1 MMFKDF
7 LNSRLPVKSQASYVE
22 FGYGQ
27 VEPNHLSAQRT
38 GQIYAQLP
46 AAPSIDI
53 LEQGQFVKYD
63 YAASNSNGVGLVDF
77 TGPGEWML
85 VYNEIKLYRDHP
97 DGSKQWDCEFAM
109 LKDDY
114 QARIYSPYDSENA
127 ELEYKD
133 WHRLNGTDEKGNT
146 SLTLNQYVTLDV
158 EGQTVTINGDRY
170 NVTEATI
177 PAQGTAGEEG
187 YKPAYTAK
195 VFSYK
200 GTQYELDENGTSKTQ
215 VPVEYAYDDVTKD
228 VEDIYEWG
236 FTNDPWRRLGIY
248 HEKKMPAGTSMVP
261 RVFKTNVGDI
271 YTTNTIN
278 LATNAT
284 TGEFTE
290 TLTVGDPLYVGD
302 KGILGKTKKTTANAN
317 GAVSGDMVWQVVK
330 LYTMPDGQKGAKLM
344 RIA

>member
-7 LNSRLPVKSQASYVE
+7 LNSRLPVKSQAKYVE

-46 AAPSIDI
+46 AKSDISI

-63 YAASNSNGVGLVDF
+63 YAANGNDIGLVDF
-77 TGPGEWML
+77 SGAGEWML
-85 VYNEIKLYRDHP
+85 VYNEIKLYRNHP

-114 QARIYSPYDSENA
+114 QARIYSPYDYEQA

-133 WHRLNGTDEKGNT
+133 WHRLNGTDANGQSSMT
-146 SLTLNQYVTLDV
+146 VNQYVTLDI
-158 EGQTVTINGDRY
+158 EGQSVTINGKRY
-170 NVTEATI
+170 PVTTATITDTEAHGNPGDDDYTE
-177 PAQGTAGEEG
+177 AVTHQG
-187 YKPAYTAK
+187 K
-195 VFSYK
+195 VFTYNQV
-200 GTQYELDENGTSKTQ
+200 QYELDETGTSKTQ
-215 VPVEYAYDDVTKD
+215 VPVEYAFDDVTKD

-248 HEKKMPAGTSMVP
+248 KEKKMPAGTAMVP

-271 YTTNTIN
+271 FTTNMVD
-278 LATNAT
+278 
-284 TGEFTE
+284 EE
-290 TLTVGDPLYVGD
+290 TLAIGNILMPRQSD
-302 KGILGKTKKTTANAN
+302 GILVKDSSTGADTA
-317 GAVSGDMVWQVVK
+317 SGMKWEVVK
-330 LYTMPDGQKGAKLM
+330 LYTMPDGQKGVKIM